1 MEESLKD
8 LKRISWVC
16 SEEEYRADPAYSY
29 STLAKYNREGFN
41 KLDTLFDKVESP
53 SLTFG
58 SAVDSIITGGEEEF
72 NERFFVADFPEIQ
85 DSQRKI
91 VDTLYKDFGNTY
103 QSLLEIPDSTII
115 NYTEQ
120 LKFQLNWKPETRVK
134 VLKDNCSYYY
144 NLLLVSEGKTILDNN
159 TYTDVLDCVDALK
172 VSDATKWY
180 FAKDNPF
187 DGINRYYQLKFKGE
201 YEDISLRCMA
211 DLIVVDTLNKAIYP
225 CDLKTSSH
233 YEWDFPKSFIE
244 WRYYIQ
250 AQLYW
255 EIIHQNLMKDD
266 YFKNYKLMNYRFIVV
281 NRKTKTPLVWEFEDT
296 KAITDLT
303 YGDITLRNWRNIVKE
318 LDNYLKNTPKVPQ
331 GIDLYNANSIKQYFN
346 NINNG
351 N

>member
-1 MEESLKD
+1 MEEILKD

-29 STLAKYNREGFN
+29 SILAKYNREGFN
-41 KLDTLFDKVESP
+41 KLDSLFDKVESP

-85 DSQRKI
+85 DSQRKL

-134 VLKDNCSYYY
+134 VLRDNCSYYY
-144 NLLLVSEGKTILDNN
+144 NLLLVSEGKTVLDNN

-172 VSDATKWY
+172 GSDATKWY

-201 YEDISLRCMA
+201 YEGISLRCMA
-211 DLIVVDTLNKAIYP
+211 D
-225 CDLKTSSH
+225 
-233 YEWDFPKSFIE
+233 
-244 WRYYIQ
+244 
-250 AQLYW
+250 
-255 EIIHQNLMKDD
+255 
-266 YFKNYKLMNYRFIVV
+266 
-281 NRKTKTPLVWEFEDT
+281 
-296 KAITDLT
+296 
-303 YGDITLRNWRNIVKE
+303 
-318 LDNYLKNTPKVPQ
+318 
-331 GIDLYNANSIKQYFN
+331 
-346 NINNG
+346 
-351 N
+351 

>member
-41 KLDTLFDKVESP
+41 KLNTLFDKVESP

-134 VLKDNCSYYY
+134 VLRNDCSYYY

-172 VSDATKWY
+172 GSDATKWY

-201 YEDISLRCMA
+201 WEGIPLRCMA
-211 DLIVVDTLNKAIYP
+211 DLIIVDHKNKVIIP
-225 CDLKTSSH
+225 CDLKTSSKK
-233 YEWDFPKSFIE
+233 EWKFYKSFIE
-244 WRYYIQ
+244 WNYWIQ

-255 EIIHQNLMKDD
+255 YIIRQNLDKDEVYKD
-266 YFKNYKLMNYRFIVV
+266 YKLLDYRFIVISR
-281 NRKTKTPLVWEFEDT
+281 NSGMPLVWIYPDT
-296 KAITDLT
+296 QVITDCT
-303 YGDITLRNWRNIVKE
+303 YGSKGQYVCRNWRTIVKE
-318 LDNYLKNTPKVPQ
+318 LHYYLTHSPEYPIGVTEIN
-331 GIDLYNANSIKQYFN
+331 DIKSWLNQE
-346 NINNG
+346 
-351 N
+351 

>member
-103 QSLLEIPDSTII
+103 QYLLEIPDSTII

-134 VLKDNCSYYY
+134 VLRNNCSYYY
-144 NLLLVSEGKTILDNN
+144 NLLLVSEGKTVLDNN

-172 VSDATKWY
+172 GSDATKWY

-201 YEDISLRCMA
+201 WEGIPLRCMA
-211 DLIVVDTLNKAIYP
+211 DLIIVDHKNKVIIP
-225 CDLKTSSH
+225 CDLKTSSKK
-233 YEWDFPKSFIE
+233 EWEFYKSFIE
-244 WRYYIQ
+244 WNYWIQ

-255 EIIHQNLMKDD
+255 YIIRQNLDKDEVYKD
-266 YFKNYKLMNYRFIVV
+266 YKLLDYRFIVISR
-281 NRKTKTPLVWEFEDT
+281 NSEMPLVWIYPDT
-296 KAITDLT
+296 QVITDCT
-303 YGDITLRNWRNIVKE
+303 YGSKGQYVCRNWRTIVKE
-318 LDNYLKNTPKVPQ
+318 LHYYLTHSPEYPIGVTEIN
-331 GIDLYNANSIKQYFN
+331 DIKSWLNQE
-346 NINNG
+346 
-351 N
+351 

>member
-41 KLDTLFDKVESP
+41 KLNTLFDKVESP

-134 VLKDNCSYYY
+134 VLRNDCSYYY
-144 NLLLVSEGKTILDNN
+144 NLLLVSEGKTVLDNN

-172 VSDATKWY
+172 GSDATKWY

-233 YEWDFPKSFIE
+233 YEWDFPKSFID
-244 WRYYIQ
+244 WRYKQINYI
-250 AQLYW
+250 
-255 EIIHQNLMKDD
+255 
-266 YFKNYKLMNYRFIVV
+266 
-281 NRKTKTPLVWEFEDT
+281 
-296 KAITDLT
+296 
-303 YGDITLRNWRNIVKE
+303 
-318 LDNYLKNTPKVPQ
+318 
-331 GIDLYNANSIKQYFN
+331 S
-346 NINNG
+346 
-351 N
+351 

>member
-91 VDTLYKDFGNTY
+91 VDALYKDFGNTY

-134 VLKDNCSYYY
+134 VLRDNCSYYY

-172 VSDATKWY
+172 GSDATKWY

-201 YEDISLRCMA
+201 YEGISLRCMA
-211 DLIVVDTLNKAIYP
+211 D
-225 CDLKTSSH
+225 
-233 YEWDFPKSFIE
+233 
-244 WRYYIQ
+244 
-250 AQLYW
+250 
-255 EIIHQNLMKDD
+255 
-266 YFKNYKLMNYRFIVV
+266 
-281 NRKTKTPLVWEFEDT
+281 
-296 KAITDLT
+296 
-303 YGDITLRNWRNIVKE
+303 
-318 LDNYLKNTPKVPQ
+318 
-331 GIDLYNANSIKQYFN
+331 
-346 NINNG
+346 
-351 N
+351 

>member
-134 VLKDNCSYYY
+134 VLRDNCSYYY
-144 NLLLVSEGKTILDNN
+144 NLLLVSEGKTVLDNN

-172 VSDATKWY
+172 GSDATKWY

-187 DGINRYYQLKFKGE
+187 DSINRYYQLKFKGE
-201 YEDISLRCMA
+201 YEGISLRCMA
-211 DLIVVDTLNKAIYP
+211 D
-225 CDLKTSSH
+225 
-233 YEWDFPKSFIE
+233 
-244 WRYYIQ
+244 
-250 AQLYW
+250 
-255 EIIHQNLMKDD
+255 
-266 YFKNYKLMNYRFIVV
+266 
-281 NRKTKTPLVWEFEDT
+281 
-296 KAITDLT
+296 
-303 YGDITLRNWRNIVKE
+303 
-318 LDNYLKNTPKVPQ
+318 
-331 GIDLYNANSIKQYFN
+331 
-346 NINNG
+346 
-351 N
+351 

>member
-16 SEEEYRADPAYSY
+16 SEEEYRADSSYSY

-103 QSLLEIPDSTII
+103 QYLLEIPDSTII

-134 VLKDNCSYYY
+134 VLRNNCSYYY
-144 NLLLVSEGKTILDNN
+144 NLLLVSEGKTVLDNN

-172 VSDATKWY
+172 GSDATKWY

-201 YEDISLRCMA
+201 WEGIPLRCMA
-211 DLIVVDTLNKAIYP
+211 DLIIVDHKNKVIIP
-225 CDLKTSSH
+225 CDLKTSSKK
-233 YEWDFPKSFIE
+233 EWEFYKSFIE
-244 WRYYIQ
+244 WNYWIQ

-255 EIIHQNLMKDD
+255 YIIRQNLDKDEVYKD
-266 YFKNYKLMNYRFIVV
+266 YKLLDYRFIVISR
-281 NRKTKTPLVWEFEDT
+281 NSEMPLVWIYPDT
-296 KAITDLT
+296 QVITDCT
-303 YGDITLRNWRNIVKE
+303 YGSKGQYVCRNWRTIVKE
-318 LDNYLKNTPKVPQ
+318 LHYYLTHSPEYPIGVTEIN
-331 GIDLYNANSIKQYFN
+331 DIKSWLNQE
-346 NINNG
+346 
-351 N
+351 

>member
-91 VDTLYKDFGNTY
+91 VDILYKDFGDTC
-103 QSLLEIPDSTII
+103 QSLFEIPDSTII

-120 LKFQLNWKPETRVK
+120 FKFQLNWKPETRVK
-134 VLKDNCSYYY
+134 VLRENCSYYY
-144 NLLLVSEGKTILDNN
+144 NLLLVSEGKTVLDNN

-172 VSDATKWY
+172 SSDATKWY

-187 DGINRYYQLKFKGE
+187 DGVNRYYQLKFKGE
-201 YEDISLRCMA
+201 YEGIPLRCMA
-211 DLIVVDTLNKAIYP
+211 DLIVVDTFNKAIYP

-233 YEWDFPKSFIE
+233 YEWEFPKSFIE
-244 WRYYIQ
+244 WG
-250 AQLYW
+250 
-255 EIIHQNLMKDD
+255 
-266 YFKNYKLMNYRFIVV
+266 YKH
-281 NRKTKTPLVWEFEDT
+281 
-296 KAITDLT
+296 
-303 YGDITLRNWRNIVKE
+303 
-318 LDNYLKNTPKVPQ
+318 
-331 GIDLYNANSIKQYFN
+331 
-346 NINNG
+346 
-351 N
+351 

>member
-1 MEESLKD
+1 MEGILKD

-29 STLAKYNREGFN
+29 STLAKYNKEGFN
-41 KLDTLFDKVESP
+41 KLDSLFDKVESP

-85 DSQRKI
+85 DSQRKL

-134 VLKDNCSYYY
+134 VLRDNCSYYY
-144 NLLLVSEGKTILDNN
+144 NLLLVSEGKTVLDNN
-159 TYTDVLDCVDALK
+159 TYTDVLDCVDVLK
-172 VSDATKWY
+172 GSDATKWY
-180 FAKDNPF
+180 FEKDNPF

-201 YEDISLRCMA
+201 YEGISLRCMA

-233 YEWDFPKSFIE
+233 YEWDFPKSFID
-244 WRYYIQ
+244 WRY
-250 AQLYW
+250 
-255 EIIHQNLMKDD
+255 K
-266 YFKNYKLMNYRFIVV
+266 
-281 NRKTKTPLVWEFEDT
+281 
-296 KAITDLT
+296 
-303 YGDITLRNWRNIVKE
+303 
-318 LDNYLKNTPKVPQ
+318 
-331 GIDLYNANSIKQYFN
+331 
-346 NINNG
+346 
-351 N
+351 

>member
-16 SEEEYRADPAYSY
+16 SEGEYRADPAYSY

-72 NERFFVADFPEIQ
+72 HERFFVADFPEIQ

-134 VLKDNCSYYY
+134 VLRDNCSYYY

-172 VSDATKWY
+172 GSDATKWY

-211 DLIVVDTLNKAIYP
+211 D
-225 CDLKTSSH
+225 
-233 YEWDFPKSFIE
+233 
-244 WRYYIQ
+244 
-250 AQLYW
+250 
-255 EIIHQNLMKDD
+255 
-266 YFKNYKLMNYRFIVV
+266 
-281 NRKTKTPLVWEFEDT
+281 
-296 KAITDLT
+296 
-303 YGDITLRNWRNIVKE
+303 
-318 LDNYLKNTPKVPQ
+318 
-331 GIDLYNANSIKQYFN
+331 
-346 NINNG
+346 
-351 N
+351 

>member
-144 NLLLVSEGKTILDNN
+144 NLLLVSDGKTILDNN

-172 VSDATKWY
+172 DSDATKWY

-233 YEWDFPKSFIE
+233 YEWDFPKSFID
-244 WRYYIQ
+244 WRYKQINYI
-250 AQLYW
+250 
-255 EIIHQNLMKDD
+255 
-266 YFKNYKLMNYRFIVV
+266 
-281 NRKTKTPLVWEFEDT
+281 
-296 KAITDLT
+296 
-303 YGDITLRNWRNIVKE
+303 
-318 LDNYLKNTPKVPQ
+318 
-331 GIDLYNANSIKQYFN
+331 S
-346 NINNG
+346 
-351 N
+351 

>member
-134 VLKDNCSYYY
+134 VLRDNCSYYY
-144 NLLLVSEGKTILDNN
+144 NLLLVSEGKTVLDNN

-172 VSDATKWY
+172 GSDATKWY

-233 YEWDFPKSFIE
+233 YEWDFPKSFID
-244 WRYYIQ
+244 WRYKQINYI
-250 AQLYW
+250 
-255 EIIHQNLMKDD
+255 
-266 YFKNYKLMNYRFIVV
+266 
-281 NRKTKTPLVWEFEDT
+281 
-296 KAITDLT
+296 
-303 YGDITLRNWRNIVKE
+303 
-318 LDNYLKNTPKVPQ
+318 
-331 GIDLYNANSIKQYFN
+331 S
-346 NINNG
+346 
-351 N
+351 